1 MLRLILLTVF
11 LLFCQS
17 GLLAQVN
24 ISLSGK
30 IIDAITKK
38 PLQDVTLLLFS
49 KKDSTQKAAGI
60 INEDGRFVLP
70 VKDRGDYFCAL
81 YRNL

>member
-17 GLLAQVN
+17 GLLAQEN

-38 PLQDVTLLLFS
+38 PLQDVTLLFFS
-49 KKDSTQKAAGI
+49 KKDSIQKAAGI
-60 INEDGRFVLP
+60 AMKTGGLSCR
-70 VKDRGDYFCAL
+70 
-81 YRNL
+81 